1 MNTTEGIFRSYVENK
16 TREFLRTLNVD
27 PIRMSVEIDKFVD
40 SVLDKLVELFR
51 DDLERYGVGEID
63 CETLSDVINAID
75 EMHDEL
81 SYNCEALEDK
91 LDSIEDYVARMRK
104 QLKGMDFE
112 GKGEI
117 EAILSDIE
125 GEL

>member
-1 MNTTEGIFRSYVENK
+1 MTELQEGTIVHKAEML
-16 TREFLRTLNVD
+16 EMDFLRGLGIEPNFADVSKHVEKLLG
-27 PIRMSVEIDKFVD
+27 PI
-40 SVLDKLVELFR
+40 LELA
-51 DDLERYGVGEID
+51 DDEGEISELEAD
-63 CETLSDVINAID
+63 NE
-75 EMHDEL
+75 EL

-91 LDSIEDYVARMRK
+91 LDSIEDYVASMRK

-125 GEL
+125 SEL

>member
-1 MNTTEGIFRSYVENK
+1 MTELWEGTVVHKAEMLEMDYLRNLGIEPNFADVSKYVEKLLSPALDTTDDAESGLEDLRCENK
-16 TREFLRTLNVD
+16 
-27 PIRMSVEIDKFVD
+27 
-40 SVLDKLVELFR
+40 
-51 DDLERYGVGEID
+51 
-63 CETLSDVINAID
+63 
-75 EMHDEL
+75 EL

-91 LDSIEDYVARMRK
+91 LDSIKDYVARMRK

>member
-1 MNTTEGIFRSYVENK
+1 MDSETEGKLVHKAEML
-16 TREFLRTLNVD
+16 EMDFLRGLGIEPNFADVSRHIEELLD
-27 PIRMSVEIDKFVD
+27 PA
-40 SVLDKLVELFR
+40 LELA
-51 DDLERYGVGEID
+51 DDEGEIAELEAD
-63 CETLSDVINAID
+63 NE
-75 EMHDEL
+75 EL

>member
-1 MNTTEGIFRSYVENK
+1 MDELDWDTISPKMENMEMDYLRSLGIEPNFADVSRHVE
-16 TREFLRTLNVD
+16 
-27 PIRMSVEIDKFVD
+27 
-40 SVLDKLVELFR
+40 ELFEPIFG
-51 DDLERYGVGEID
+51 L
-63 CETLSDVINAID
+63 TD
-75 EMHDEL
+75 EDEDEL
-81 SYNCEALEDK
+81 EELRNDNEELESNCEALEDK

-125 GEL
+125 SEL